1 MTTFSTIAHNVIPHN
16 VMVAASLSI
25 IGLNMNGAAD
35 LMSRHWMK
43 PAADLTEA
51 DCLMAAAIVIASEYA
66 GHLPGWHLVRLPRC
80 LQAHRNAARARALAH
95 PKAARPSPFPTFCA
109 HSAARLLQARCRP
122 DRPSVSGRRSPGRPP
137 WATRRPHPLPQR
149 RRARR

>member
-25 IGLNMNGAAD
+25 IGLNMHGAAD

-43 PAADLTEA
+43 PAAELTEA

-66 GHLPGWHLVRLPRC
+66 GHLPGSDADDILDMIGESIDT
-80 LQAHRNAARARALAH
+80 AR
-95 PKAARPSPFPTFCA
+95 SI
-109 HSAARLLQARCRP
+109 SAAM
-122 DRPSVSGRRSPGRPP
+122 RSI
-137 WATRRPHPLPQR
+137 TL
-149 RRARR
+149 